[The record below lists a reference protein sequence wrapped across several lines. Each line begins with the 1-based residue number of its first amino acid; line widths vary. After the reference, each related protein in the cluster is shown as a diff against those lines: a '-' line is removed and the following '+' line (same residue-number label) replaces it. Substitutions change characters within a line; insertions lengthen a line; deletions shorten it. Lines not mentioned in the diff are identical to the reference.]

1 MSNKEAIE
9 SLIKDKLSYE
19 YLQLYE
25 YLEIDRR
32 MNEMVDKM
40 KDSIDLHENF
50 LDLIHSKDSSYDEIH
65 NSNILISKLHAVVDR
80 LYRELCEHSFKFTV
94 IHLLPYAFYKNQT

>member
-1 MSNKEAIE
+1 M
-9 SLIKDKLSYE
+9 DKLSYE

-32 MNEMVDKM
+32 LNEIIEKM

-50 LDLIHSKDSSYDEIH
+50 LDLVHSKDSSYAEIH
-65 NSNILISKLHAVVDR
+65 DKNVLISKLHRVVDR
-80 LYRELCEHSFKFTV
+80 LYRELNDHCFKFTV
-94 IHLLPYAFYKNQT
+94 THLLPYAFFKN